1 MVVAFLLLLLFC
13 FLGFGFIKAIEW
25 FQNNKNINIIPAT
38 LIDVFAI
45 IIFLWNYDGDHTKN
59 LILMYTAIAVILII
73 IVFNLLSYG
82 LKDGLLVSFAE
93 LIFSIPA
100 ALLIVLIL
108 VAGSQKGNKKRK
120 K

>member
-1 MVVAFLLLLLFC
+1 MVVAFLLLLLLC
-13 FLGFGFIKAIEW
+13 LLAFGFIKAIDW

-45 IIFLWNYDGDHTKN
+45 IIFLWNYEGDHTKN
-59 LILMYTAIAVILII
+59 LLLMYTAIAVILII
-73 IVFNLLSYG
+73 IVFNLLRYG

-108 VAGSQKGNKKRK
+108 YADSQKSNKRRK

>member
-1 MVVAFLLLLLFC
+1 MVGALLLLLLLC
-13 FLGFGFIKAIEW
+13 FLTFGFIKAIEW

-45 IIFLWNYDGDHTKN
+45 IIFIWNYEGNHTKN
-59 LILMYTAIAVILII
+59 FILMYTAIAVILII

-93 LIFSIPA
+93 LVFSIPA
-100 ALLIVLIL
+100 ALLIVIIFLAEI
-108 VAGSQKGNKKRK
+108 QKGNKKRK